1 MNSNRLLGL
10 AVAIILGIV
19 ASMFV
24 YRQFQ
29 AASAPK
35 PVVKMQQIV
44 VAAEPLKLG
53 TRVNASNLKTI
64 PWPQGQPV
72 AGMFTKVDDVANRA
86 LITSVAENEPILESK
101 LASLQSGAGL
111 AATIPE
117 GMRAMSV
124 AVNDVV
130 GVAGFVTPGTMV
142 DVLVTG
148 AATGGGNITRT
159 ILENVRVLAAGQKV
173 EQDKEG
179 KPQTVP
185 VITLLVTPDDAAK
198 LAMASTEGKIQLA
211 LRNTIDTKN
220 MSPPAVM
227 QTSLFSSGAL
237 AACGSEARCGENT
250 SCDPRSVYS
259 GSHRRNQTRNKELSK
274 SVSNRR
280 GFRMPEPSS
289 LQLSTR
295 NPLSVLLRAGASA
308 IVVALLI
315 CEAPGL
321 AGQPRV
327 PGAARSGQQSG
338 QQSGEVPQALHLLVG
353 RSLVITSPSR
363 IKRVSLA
370 DPAIAEA
377 IVVSPT
383 QVLVN
388 GKAPGGVS
396 LIIWDENEQSQAFE
410 VSVDIDVLSLTEKI
424 HEVFP

>member
-19 ASMFV
+19 ASVFV

-35 PVVKMQQIV
+35 PVVRMQQIV

-227 QTSLFSSGAL
+227 QTSLFSSGA
-237 AACGSEARCGENT
+237 
-250 SCDPRSVYS
+250 P
-259 GSHRRNQTRNKELSK
+259 
-274 SVSNRR
+274 
-280 GFRMPEPSS
+280 
-289 LQLSTR
+289 
-295 NPLSVLLRAGASA
+295 ASA
-308 IVVALLI
+308 PKHVAAKTPAAIPAPFTVEVIV
-315 CEAPGL
+315 GN
-321 AGQPRV
+321 
-327 PGAARSGQQSG
+327 
-338 QQSGEVPQALHLLVG
+338 
-353 RSLVITSPSR
+353 
-363 IKRVSLA
+363 KRETKSFQN
-370 DPAIAEA
+370 P
-377 IVVSPT
+377 
-383 QVLVN
+383 
-388 GKAPGGVS
+388 
-396 LIIWDENEQSQAFE
+396 
-410 VSVDIDVLSLTEKI
+410 
-424 HEVFP
+424 